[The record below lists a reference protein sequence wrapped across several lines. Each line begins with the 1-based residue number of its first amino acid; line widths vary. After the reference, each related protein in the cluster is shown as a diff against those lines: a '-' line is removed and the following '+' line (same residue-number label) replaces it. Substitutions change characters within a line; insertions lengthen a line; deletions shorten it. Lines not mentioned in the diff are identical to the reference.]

1 MPAVQLVTRW
11 LVDALAVWRLTRLLT
26 IDGLTVEL
34 RELVTEWTESGPR
47 SVAKEKL
54 AELIGCP
61 HCVSVWAAL
70 GVVYV
75 ARRSP
80 WWPLM
85 ADALALA
92 AVSSLIADGRD
103 ALSL

>member
-1 MPAVQLVTRW
+1 MTRW
-11 LVDALAVWRLTRLLT
+11 LIDALAVWRLTRLLT
-26 IDGLTVEL
+26 LDGITAEL
-34 RELVTEWTESGPR
+34 RELVTEWTETGPQ
-47 SVAKEKL
+47 STAKEKV

-70 GVVYV
+70 GLVYV
-75 ARRSP
+75 VRDEP
-80 WWPLM
+80 WWPRM